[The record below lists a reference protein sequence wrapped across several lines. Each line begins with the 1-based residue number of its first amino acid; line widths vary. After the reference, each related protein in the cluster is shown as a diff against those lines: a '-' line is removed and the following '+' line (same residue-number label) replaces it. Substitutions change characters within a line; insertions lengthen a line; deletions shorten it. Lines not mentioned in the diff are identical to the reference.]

1 MGCYEYL
8 EKRQKLIFM
17 PFYVLYKI
25 AFKICFRYY
34 NIEKTKTFKIYW
46 NIKNCVSTKDG
57 LNFKPYKLFEQP
69 PL

>member
-1 MGCYEYL
+1 
-8 EKRQKLIFM
+8 M

-25 AFKICFRYY
+25 EFKICFRYY